1 MGKLGAV
8 ISHQLVYNGFG
19 LAAFSLIAFFFILG
33 YRLLLA
39 VKIVSLRKTLAYTLA
54 ILLYLPLL
62 IAFINNFSGDG
73 VHYSEGV
80 YGFQTNIWLNIILGK
95 VGTGFLLLFLAFS
108 AVVFIF
114 NPSFSF
120 LRRKAGSGHQEEP
133 SLDDDDENVRNVNL
147 EDEIIFDPIELNPK
161 EREKGAETKTINDF
175 FAEKF
180 GRKRGGEETG
190 NQETEEAKDGEV
202 TGSVIADAGQ
212 QGKRKEDGEGN
223 GGGG

>member
-1 MGKLGAV
+1 MSNLRSFV
-8 ISHQLVYNGFG
+8 SQRLVYNGFG
-19 LAAFSLIAFFFILG
+19 LAALSLIACCCIRG

-62 IAFINNFSGDG
+62 IAFINSFSGDG

-114 NPSFSF
+114 NPSF
-120 LRRKAGSGHQEEP
+120 K
-133 SLDDDDENVRNVNL
+133 
-147 EDEIIFDPIELNPK
+147 I
-161 EREKGAETKTINDF
+161 
-175 FAEKF
+175 
-180 GRKRGGEETG
+180 GR
-190 NQETEEAKDGEV
+190 AHV
-202 TGSVIADAGQ
+202 
-212 QGKRKEDGEGN
+212 
-223 GGGG
+223 